1 MRHYITAL
9 ATLAASCTYAPA
21 FAEQAYKEV
30 TCVATQQ
37 AQSLLKKFNAR
48 QVYSFKTELGFA
60 LVVETPAD
68 DVLVLE
74 FIPKQNLAC
83 LILDGKKHKGA

>member
-1 MRHYITAL
+1 MKHYITAL

-30 TCVATQQ
+30 TCVTIAQ
-37 AQSLLKKFNAR
+37 AAQILKQHQAER
-48 QVYSFKTELGFA
+48 IISFETELGFA
-60 LVVETPAD
+60 LVAETPAD

-74 FIPKQNLAC
+74 FIPEQNLAC